1 MQWCSPTA
9 VAPPRGQ
16 HRHLSAVEEGWVEQ
30 ALEVVAEAVEA
41 DGLELGRRG
50 DGPGGQEAAGG
61 GILNERTAASL
72 GDGVASDRI
81 GGRRPRVAA
90 QCCV

>member
-30 ALEVVAEAVEA
+30 ALEVVAEVVEA
-41 DGLELGRRG
+41 DSLELGRRG